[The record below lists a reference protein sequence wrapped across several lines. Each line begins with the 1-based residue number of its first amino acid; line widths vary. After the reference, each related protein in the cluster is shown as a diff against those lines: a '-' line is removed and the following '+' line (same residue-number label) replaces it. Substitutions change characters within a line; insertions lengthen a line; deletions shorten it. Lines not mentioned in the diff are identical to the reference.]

1 MKDRLRAQGM
11 AEICHSRM
19 KIVETSHCGV
29 SMCFIA
35 VGWTASASAGQ
46 DPLSLPGC
54 CLPGSCLPGNCRRS
68 PTYGYGRLR
77 LSDAGTVGGSWKLT
91 SLKSPIRRSQSSISF
106 NSHNSPFFILIRR
119 CKFACLCWRG
129 FPPPMGCRPFGTLC
143 RHGRTR
149 KGDPMIG
156 RRFHPLP

>member
-1 MKDRLRAQGM
+1 
-11 AEICHSRM
+11 M
-19 KIVETSHCGV
+19 KIVETSQCGV

-35 VGWTASASAGQ
+35 VGWTAAASAGQ
-46 DPLSLPGC
+46 DPLSLPGSS
-54 CLPGSCLPGNCRRS
+54 LPGSCLPGSCRRS

-77 LSDAGTVGGSWKLT
+77 LSDAGTTSGSWKLT
-91 SLKSPIRRSQSSISF
+91 SLKSPIDYIECMAFRRSQSSISF

-129 FPPPMGCRPFGTLC
+129 FPRLWAAVPLGLC
-143 RHGRTR
+143 ADTREPR